1 MIELRDLSKLYEK
14 DGSSFL
20 AVDRVNLRIEE
31 GDIYGIIGYSGAG
44 KSSLLRCMNLLERP
58 SSGQVIFDGRDI
70 TDYGP
75 RELRRTRREIGM
87 IFQNFNL
94 FESRN
99 VYENIAY
106 PLRGLGQEEKA
117 SRVRELLS
125 LVELEDKAGSYPS
138 ELSGGQKQRV
148 AIARALANRPKVLL
162 CDEATSALDPKTT
175 DSILSLLKKLNESFK
190 LTIVIITHEMDLV
203 KRICNRISIMS
214 QGKII
219 EDGGLLDVFTD
230 PASLETR
237 DFLEPR
243 KQDLDLKNILGLY
256 LGANRSYAR
265 ISYVGDLAGQA
276 FISRASRIFNID
288 ISILFGQI
296 EILDGTP
303 LGQLIVGL
311 RGEDQALVQA
321 LEYFRKNGIEVEVIE
336 DELLS

>member
-14 DGSSFL
+14 DGFSFL

-58 SSGQVIFDGRDI
+58 SSGHVIFDGRDI
-70 TDYGP
+70 TGYGP
-75 RELRRTRREIGM
+75 RELRRIRREIGM

-203 KRICNRISIMS
+203 KSICNRISIMS

-219 EDGGLLDVFTD
+219 EDGRLLDVFTD

-243 KQDLDLKNILGLY
+243 KQALDLKNILD
-256 LGANRSYAR
+256 LGVNRSYAR

-311 RGEDQALVQA
+311 KGEDKDLVQG

>member
-14 DGSSFL
+14 DGFSFL

-58 SSGQVIFDGRDI
+58 SSGHVIFDGRDI
-70 TDYGP
+70 TGYGP
-75 RELRRTRREIGM
+75 RELRRIRREIGM

-203 KRICNRISIMS
+203 KSICNRISIMS

-219 EDGGLLDVFTD
+219 EDGRLLDVFTD

-243 KQDLDLKNILGLY
+243 KQALDLKNILD
-256 LGANRSYAR
+256 LGVNRSYAR

-311 RGEDQALVQA
+311 KGEDQDLVQG